1 MKIALV
7 KGNLTRDPETTTL
20 PSGDSVTNF
29 SVAVNDVY
37 IDKQGNKVESTD
49 YIDCKAYGKT
59 ADNIAKFFNKGRP
72 IIIEGE
78 LRQEKWVDKLDG
90 GNRSKLIVVANKFHF
105 ADSNNNSNNNS
116 QTNRTEYSDDDLGD
130 VLQSTE
136 GLSV

>member
-1 MKIALV
+1 MKIAFV

-37 IDKQGNKVESTD
+37 IDKQGNKVENTD

-78 LRQEKWVDKLDG
+78 LRQEKWVDKQDG

-105 ADSNNNSNNNS
+105 VDSNNNS
-116 QTNRTEYSDDDLGD
+116 QTNAPTTRMEYSDDDLGD